1 MSSFNN
7 RHLGK
12 TIEMLEFLIVVYR
25 DADHHRHLRE
35 IDCSLAAVCG
45 LLAAYS
51 HGAACGCRSQM
62 LKTRLAGRV
71 NYQYISLEVYAN
83 H

>member
-1 MSSFNN
+1 
-7 RHLGK
+7 
-12 TIEMLEFLIVVYR
+12 MLEFLIVVYR

-35 IDCSLAAVCG
+35 IDCSLAAVGG

-71 NYQYISLEVYAN
+71 N
-83 H
+83 